1 MNESELWFDIGS
13 ILFSQSSMCQER
25 PPLMMMMMVMVVMVL
40 FVSVFDIFS
49 GILTALGN
57 LFSQTLEARK
67 KASSDAIC
75 GTAVARYAVYG

>member
-25 PPLMMMMMVMVVMVL
+25 PPLMMMMVVMVL

-57 LFSQTLEARK
+57 LLSQTLEARK

>member
-25 PPLMMMMMVMVVMVL
+25 PPLMMMMVMVVMVL

-57 LFSQTLEARK
+57 LLSQTLEARK
-67 KASSDAIC
+67 KASNDAIC